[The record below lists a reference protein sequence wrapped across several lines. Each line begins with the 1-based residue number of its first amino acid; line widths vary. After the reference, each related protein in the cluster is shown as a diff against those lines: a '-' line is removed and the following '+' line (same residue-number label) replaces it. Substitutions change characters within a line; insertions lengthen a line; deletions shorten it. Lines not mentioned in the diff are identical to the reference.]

1 MADIVRR
8 PFWEQKT
15 LAEMSAEEW
24 EAVCDGCG
32 KCCLHKLENHDDGE
46 VFYTDVAC
54 RLLDIDVCRCSDYQA
69 RKKLVPD
76 CLSLRHSDPADMHWL
91 PASCGYRILAE
102 GRELE
107 DWHPLISGDVNSVHE
122 AGMSIRGRCISEN
135 DLKKDVDYEDRIIYW
150 VE

>member
-8 PFWEQKT
+8 PFWERKT

-24 EAVCDGCG
+24 ESVCDGCG
-32 KCCLHKLENHDDGE
+32 KCCLHKLEDHDSGE

-54 RLLDIDVCRCSDYQA
+54 RLLDTDQCRCSNYGE
-69 RKKLVPD
+69 RRKLVPN
-76 CLSLRHSDPADMHWL
+76 CVSLRESDPAEMFWL
-91 PASCGYRILAE
+91 PQSCGYRTLAE

-107 DWHPLISGDVNSVHE
+107 DWHPLISGNTDSVHF
-122 AGMSIRGRCISEN
+122 AAVSVRGRCMSESKV
-135 DLKKDVDYEDRIIYW
+135 DTEDYEDRIIYW